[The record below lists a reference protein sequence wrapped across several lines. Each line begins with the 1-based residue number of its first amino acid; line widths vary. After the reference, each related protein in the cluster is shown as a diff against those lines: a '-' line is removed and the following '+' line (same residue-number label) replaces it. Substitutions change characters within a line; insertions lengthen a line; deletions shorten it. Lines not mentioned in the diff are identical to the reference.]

1 MKKLS
6 VKILLMCFKNNIL
19 FFFICSI
26 ILLGNKLNLMSE
38 WIDVSPKSFNLKETI
53 YDVSFLDSD
62 TAYAVGWSSARSI
75 ILKTT
80 NGGKDWQLK
89 EFTGYY
95 FFSIEASFNQILIV
109 GYSSRCMCGVLF
121 FSTDQGASWNL
132 NEFDGEKNPLTFG
145 AMKVRKN
152 FNNIFF
158 VTGFN
163 GFVVYYDDKEEKWI
177 YSNTNNTTDIFR
189 DIKFIDELNC
199 FSLAGKNSKVSDK
212 IYYSSNAGKDWEVYT
227 DFSEEQI
234 LISGFHFLTPFD
246 GYIFGISQG
255 QEAILKTTDMGKSWV
270 QIYQGEIGNILSDGV
285 FLDNKV
291 GFATKHKGIIIQT
304 SDGGINW
311 EQFQTPTINDIKGF
325 RIHRQNKEHIEYAFG
340 NNGTILKFLK
350 TTDVKQINSNLI
362 IYPNPVKNYIKIES
376 DNQVSFKKGEIFNL
390 LGEKVKIITEL
401 SEKKIINVEN
411 LPKGIYLLVLYGTYD
426 TVTIF
431 KFQKN

>member
-1 MKKLS
+1 
-6 VKILLMCFKNNIL
+6 
-19 FFFICSI
+19 
-26 ILLGNKLNLMSE
+26 MSE
-38 WIDVSPKSFNLKETI
+38 WIDVSPKSLNLKETI

-80 NGGKDWQLK
+80 NAGNDWQLK

-95 FFSIEASFNQILIV
+95 FFSVEATFNQILIV

-121 FSTDQGASWNL
+121 FSIDHGSSWNFY
-132 NEFDGEKNPLTFG
+132 EFDGEKNPLTFG

-158 VTGFN
+158 ITGFN
-163 GFVVYYDDKEEKWI
+163 GFVVYFDDDEEKWF

-189 DIKFIDELNC
+189 DIKFIDEFNC
-199 FSLAGKNSKVSDK
+199 FSLAGKNSNVSDK

-234 LISGFHFLTPFD
+234 LISGFHFFTPYD

-255 QEAILKTTDMGKSWV
+255 QEAILKTSDKGKSWV
-270 QIYQGEIGNILSDGV
+270 RIYQGDIGNMLSDGL
-285 FLDNKV
+285 FLDDKL
-291 GFATKHKGIIIQT
+291 GFAAKRNGVILQT
-304 SDGGINW
+304 NDGGINW
-311 EQFQTPTINDIKGF
+311 IPLQSPTFKDLKGF
-325 RIHRQNKEHIEYAFG
+325 RVHKQNEEPIAYAFG
-340 NNGTILKFLK
+340 NDGTILKFSK

-362 IYPNPVKNYIKIES
+362 IYPNPVNNYIKIELN
-376 DNQVSFKKGEIFNL
+376 DQVSFNKAEIFNL
-390 LGEKVKIITEL
+390 LGEKVKIISEL

-411 LPKGIYLLVLYGTYD
+411 LPKGLYLLVLYGTYD
-426 TVTIF
+426 SITIF